1 MESLPLLILIVLAL
15 VVFVVLPQR
24 QRKTVAAKQQALR
37 ESMVPGTRVM
47 TTSGLYASV
56 VSVTDQT
63 VDLEIAPG
71 VVTTWLLAAVREA
84 VATDTAAEAPTETGG
99 ATGATG
105 ATSFEGNGD
114 NPDTT
119 R

>member
-1 MESLPLLILIVLAL
+1 MESLPLLILIALAL

-56 VSVTDQT
+56 VSVTDTT

-71 VVTTWLLAAVREA
+71 VVTTWLLAAVREVVPA
-84 VATDTAAEAPTETGG
+84 QTAADEPTETGG

-105 ATSFEGNGD
+105 ATGLDGNGD
-114 NPDTT
+114 TPDTN